1 MAEDKNGFLL
11 YKDLIHSVRKL
22 PKEKAGELF
31 MHILRYVNDEN
42 PETEDFI
49 IELAFEPVK
58 QHLKRDLKKYKT
70 KLDKK
75 SESGRIG
82 NLKKW
87 HPEIYEKYESG
98 LLSLEEAEKIAKDRK
113 ISHCDNFIA
122 NVADNDTD
130 TVSDNV
136 SVTVS
141 DNDIL
146 LGKET
151 KEEKLKKENSEE
163 LFSEEL
169 GKTPEECP
177 SKKVAQKKVPEEST
191 EDPPEEV
198 FTKKEFKEGLVEL
211 GAKQNHVEDWFRVRD
226 KRKAPYTRTA
236 FDGFVNECKKH
247 NYPVGEAV
255 RICAESNWQGFKY
268 SWVLN
273 LNNNG
278 KSNNQTGTS
287 GNNTPA
293 QQATYNIQEAAGRL
307 AEDFAKGNIPGV
319 YR

>member
-31 MHILRYVNDEN
+31 MHILSYVNDEN

-113 ISHCDNFIA
+113 VSHCDNFIA
-122 NVADNDTD
+122 NVADNDTDTDTD

-163 LFSEEL
+163 LFCDEPDPVKLSEDE
-169 GKTPEECP
+169 KR
-177 SKKVAQKKVPEEST
+177 KKVAQKKEKAE
-191 EDPPEEV
+191 PPDLDAFLTSAREIYQNELKLD
-198 FTKKEFKEGLVEL
+198 FSLYEF
-211 GAKQNHVEDWFRVRD
+211 
-226 KRKAPYTRTA
+226 
-236 FDGFVNECKKH
+236 
-247 NYPVGEAV
+247 AV
-255 RICAESNWQGFKY
+255 RAKYNSWIESGWKDGHKKPIL
-268 SWVLN
+268 SWKNKLRNVIPHLKPIY
-273 LNNNG
+273 G
-278 KSNNQTGTS
+278 KSNNQTGTA
-287 GNNTPA
+287 GNNTPT